1 MWWLSLP
8 RAGIST
14 EEQNESGKRKL
25 CVHHFAS
32 CCSLLPLASDLTVLF
47 FSVSYFFRLTN
58 ISSVRR
64 NGVSMPM
71 LAGVE
76 EVSPIIVHDRVRKDE
91 WPAAN
96 LRNDGP
102 IVRTSSSADKGG
114 KSGAGVRQSLDDLM
128 KESLATVLTRIGLFS
143 NMDSMLKQELLDSFF
158 LYEPAGGEVV
168 VSTGEPQSLFYVIY
182 RGSCGV
188 YDIPAELVHQ
198 AFSNVTSGAGG
209 EVSAPSVS
217 VSSPV
222 KAKWK
227 ATMRRESSEGGNQG
241 SFTDLDK
248 EKSGDVALKRESSR
262 KAFMEGEFSYK
273 ALSESPGISP
283 RERRGNKSPGNSF
296 RKVQGMG
303 ESKKWTQG
311 MGESKKWNVE
321 DSMSRMNMRS
331 GEFIREPSDLSQAA
345 MSPMESARA
354 RMIQGSQGFDINS
367 SLGSILRP
375 GGGLKKEKDKSKKK
389 MEFQVVSTL
398 YGGDTF
404 NEMSLIFD
412 SESKVTIRAMQR
424 DVQLLAVDSQMFRR
438 KQMAY
443 EQQRRKEIS
452 QALLKTPW
460 GKFLPAETF
469 NNLVDACEL
478 VKYETGN
485 RIVSE
490 WDEDANNYF
499 YQIVSGSAMEVVEKK
514 SAADRLQSRMDWTS
528 SRPTR
533 SRRFSSIQVD
543 FEKVLQEYFKGDYF
557 CEFVLHTVSVE
568 MDINKVHLNPT
579 VVCEQPCICLRLARN
594 VFRSIVGS
602 MEALMEANTKKPE
615 GQISP
620 ERFERRPSTFSRR
633 PSAVGIERRPSVVGD
648 EHRRSSSV
656 ERRSS
661 SVERRS
667 SSVERR
673 SSVVK
678 AQSTDNKVGIGS
690 VSPQRHPSAVGIERR
705 PSAVE
710 RGSSVVKVQSTDS
723 KVSSGSASPQQRRPS
738 ASSPPGHSSTDGG
751 HSLLDR
757 QGKSVTDGSLSTQLG
772 QPTQPEHDQN
782 DSSDQ
787 VSAIDFGS
795 AASSMS
801 PPDIP
806 IGQARN
812 TMMIQPLAPVSERM
826 EVSERNRAD
835 LEPVR
840 SQSGVGALE
849 FSSQDDG
856 QENDVEADQE
866 HQAEESVYGSGDSAV
881 LAPQTTLSA
890 STADLERTD
899 DENRGFKVD
908 QDKTFVGVEGKG
920 ASGATVSQEAH
931 SGNNASKGSNNELIS
946 QQVVSE
952 SQPDFDSREKAEKA
966 HKFYDKMTLVT
977 SDEIA
982 RIASGQEDIVAAVI
996 TKMISN
1002 VISNIAGK
1010 ATKESVDAEE
1020 DIVSVSIEPA
1030 TQETSVLVDKY
1041 DQAKQDDASYIIDN
1055 GMQDRCSPGN
1065 EDKESECYESKAVD
1079 EVGATESK
1087 DLVDSASAVDQ
1098 VGITDAEDGMEVE
1111 TVKLQTQVATT
1122 SLEQHQVE
1130 NIVIGPEIF
1139 SKGKTES
1146 SEDVPVAEGVNAHSL
1161 EGSDSADKI
1170 NATGQSEVLV
1180 LDDDDVETPQ
1190 AEDDMVNSEFG
1201 LSPVVRRRKSSLTG
1215 SVGLPPRSP
1224 GMMIGMTT
1232 LDSVAESLLH
1242 VAAGKVEEIGD
1253 GFARRSSGGVMWQGS
1268 RPGTQGGRPK
1278 SQGFGSRPMTQGSS
1292 SGPSR
1297 TPSRPG
1303 THGPPGLDT
1312 WGMHYDPDQSRP
1324 NTVRKR
1330 HLHANITL
1338 ELK

>member
-1 MWWLSLP
+1 
-8 RAGIST
+8 
-14 EEQNESGKRKL
+14 
-25 CVHHFAS
+25 
-32 CCSLLPLASDLTVLF
+32 
-47 FSVSYFFRLTN
+47 
-58 ISSVRR
+58 
-64 NGVSMPM
+64 MPM

-76 EVSPIIVHDRVRKDE
+76 EVAPIIVHDRVRKDE
-91 WPAAN
+91 WLAPN

-102 IVRTSSSADKGG
+102 IARTSSSADRGG

-143 NMDSMLKQELLDSFF
+143 NMDSMLKEELLDSFF

-188 YDIPAELVHQ
+188 YDIPAEFVHQ

-222 KAKWK
+222 KARSRAAIRK
-227 ATMRRESSEGGNQG
+227 ESSEGGNQD
-241 SFTDLDK
+241 SFDDLDK
-248 EKSGDVALKRESSR
+248 AKSGDVALKRESSR

-283 RERRGNKSPGNSF
+283 RERRGNKSPNNSF

-303 ESKKWTQG
+303 ESKKWIQG
-311 MGESKKWNVE
+311 MGESKKWNAE
-321 DSMSRMNMRS
+321 DSMSRTNMRS
-331 GEFIREPSDLSQAA
+331 AEFNRELSDLSQGA
-345 MSPMESARA
+345 MSPVESARA
-354 RMIQGSQGFDINS
+354 RMIQGQGLDINS

-389 MEFQVVSTL
+389 MEFQVVSML

-404 NEMSLIFD
+404 NEMSLVFD
-412 SESKVTIRAMQR
+412 SVSKVTIRAMQR
-424 DVQLLAVDSQMFRR
+424 DVQLLAVDSQIFRR

-460 GKFLPAETF
+460 GRFLPTETF

-602 MEALMEANTKKPE
+602 METLMEANTKKIE

-633 PSAVGIERRPSVVGD
+633 PSAVGIERRPSAVGIERRPSAVGIERRPSAVGIERRPSAVGI

-667 SSVERR
+667 SSVERK
-673 SSVVK
+673 SSIVK
-678 AQSTDNKVGIGS
+678 AQSTDSKVG
-690 VSPQRHPSAVGIERR
+690 
-705 PSAVE
+705 
-710 RGSSVVKVQSTDS
+710 
-723 KVSSGSASPQQRRPS
+723 SGSASPHQRRPP
-738 ASSPPGHSSTDGG
+738 ASPLPGHSSTDGG
-751 HSLLDR
+751 HSPLNR
-757 QGKSVTDGSLSTQLG
+757 QGQSGTDDNLGTQLG
-772 QPTQPEHDQN
+772 QPTPLKHDQN
-782 DSSDQ
+782 DSSNQ
-787 VSAIDFGS
+787 VSAIDLSS

-801 PPDIP
+801 PSNIP
-806 IGQARN
+806 AGQARN
-812 TMMIQPLAPVSERM
+812 TIIIEPLAPVSERM
-826 EVSERNRAD
+826 EVSQQNRAD
-835 LEPVR
+835 LDPVR
-840 SQSGVGALE
+840 SQNGVGQVE
-849 FSSQDDG
+849 FSSQDGD
-856 QENDVEADQE
+856 QENDVKADQQP
-866 HQAEESVYGSGDSAV
+866 QADECIHGSDDGAV
-881 LAPQTTLSA
+881 LAPDTTLSA
-890 STADLERTD
+890 STTELGRTD
-899 DENRGFKVD
+899 DENRGSQD
-908 QDKTFVGVEGKG
+908 QDESFVGVQGKNT
-920 ASGATVSQEAH
+920 SGATVSREAH
-931 SGNNASKGSNNELIS
+931 SGGNASKGSNNELVS

-952 SQPDFDSREKAEKA
+952 SQPIFYSREKVEKA
-966 HKFYDKMTLVT
+966 PKFYDNMAPVT
-977 SDEIA
+977 SDEVTRMA
-982 RIASGQEDIVAAVI
+982 TDQEDMVAAVI
-996 TKMISN
+996 RNMLSD
-1002 VISNIAGK
+1002 VVSNIAGK
-1010 ATKESVDAEE
+1010 TIEGSADAER
-1020 DIVSVSIEPA
+1020 DIVSVLIEPA
-1030 TQETSVLVDKY
+1030 TQETLILVDKY
-1041 DQAKQDDASYIIDN
+1041 DQAKQDGLSHFIDT
-1055 GMQDRCSPGN
+1055 GTQDRSSPD
-1065 EDKESECYESKAVD
+1065 EEKEFECYESKAGD
-1079 EVGATESK
+1079 EVGDTEAK
-1087 DLVDSASAVDQ
+1087 DPVDSASALDQ
-1098 VGITDAEDGMEVE
+1098 FEITHVVDGMEMDV
-1111 TVKLQTQVATT
+1111 VKLQTAVAIP
-1122 SLEQHQVE
+1122 SLEQHQVK

-1139 SKGKTES
+1139 SKGKAEA
-1146 SEDVPVAEGVNAHSL
+1146 SEDVPVAEGANAHSV
-1161 EGSDSADKI
+1161 EGSDSADNM
-1170 NATGQSEVLV
+1170 NAAGQSEVLV
-1180 LDDDDVETPQ
+1180 LDDDDVGTPQ
-1190 AEDDMVNSEFG
+1190 TEDDTVNSEFG
-1201 LSPVVRRRKSSLTG
+1201 SPPVVRRRKSSLTG

-1224 GMMIGMTT
+1224 GMIGMTT

-1242 VAAGKVEEIGD
+1242 VAAGKVGEIGD
-1253 GFARRSSGGVMWQGS
+1253 GFARRSSGGAMWQGS

-1312 WGMHYDPDQSRP
+1312 WGMHFDPDQSRP
-1324 NTVRKR
+1324 NTVRMR
-1330 HLHANITL
+1330 A
-1338 ELK
+1338 